1 MSTRNALW
9 WIALFVWMGMSTYW
23 HVCKIKELC
32 EVSVPAAPAPMVRVE
47 VKTNLLRIQDADSL
61 DLVAKGNFGFGKS
74 GAQAEMSMVRT
85 ELDSLAGYLMAHP
98 GKGLTVVGYYTS
110 IETNATSYQ
119 DLGIARA
126 EEIKQY
132 LVGKGV
138 SVKEISTTSEQ
149 LDSLPFTSDS
159 LRGGINFIFRD
170 SVPKIE

>member
-32 EVSVPAAPAPMVRVE
+32 EVPVPATPATMVPVG
-47 VKTNLLRIQDADSL
+47 VKPYPLRIQDADSL
-61 DLVAKGNFGFGKS
+61 DMVAKGNFGFVKS
-74 GAQAEMSMVRT
+74 GAQAEMGLVRT

-98 GKGLTVVGYYTS
+98 GKELTVVGYYTS

-138 SVKEISTTSEQ
+138 SVEEISTRSEQ
-149 LDSLPFTSDS
+149 MDSLPFTLDS
-159 LRGGINFIFRD
+159 LQGGIDFIFRD
-170 SVPKIE
+170 SGPKIE